1 MKGPKMQNRTIAL
14 THISFLLQDA
24 ITEAFTEW
32 LKDANLNAIEARK
45 AGITDLM
52 REDITASTLEALE
65 ASFAVFETEQAT
77 WEMLGKPNSGDSVTA
92 SILQAWLESPAGK
105 TTFHQGFTKATEAL
119 EKPAD
124 N

>member
-1 MKGPKMQNRTIAL
+1 MENRTIAL

-32 LKDANLNAIEARK
+32 LKDADLNAVEARK
-45 AGITDLM
+45 AGVTDLM
-52 REDITASTLEALE
+52 REDVTASTLEALE

-77 WEMLGKPNSGDSVTA
+77 WEMLGKPNGGDSVTA

-105 TTFHQGFTKATEAL
+105 TAFTQGFLKATEAL
-119 EKPAD
+119 EKPAG